1 MKQQVKHTLIHDETI
16 SILIKL
22 TKLKAFY
29 KDKHKEMLYKH
40 YKIWSKI
47 KILTKNNLKAEL
59 VYKNETLKA
68 M

>member
-1 MKQQVKHTLIHDETI
+1 MQKPHVHTLIHDETM

-29 KDKHKEMLYKH
+29 KDKHKELLYKH

-47 KILTKNNLKAEL
+47 KTLTKNDLKAEL
-59 VYKNETLKA
+59 VYKNKTLKA